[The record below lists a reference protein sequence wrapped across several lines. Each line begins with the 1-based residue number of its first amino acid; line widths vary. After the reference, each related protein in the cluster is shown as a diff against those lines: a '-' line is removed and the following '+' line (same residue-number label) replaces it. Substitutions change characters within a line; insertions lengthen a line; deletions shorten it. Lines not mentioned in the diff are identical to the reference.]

1 MTIEGP
7 FWRAIA
13 VFRVASLVYAG
24 VLMAQHEGFA
34 EPLTGWVVIAV
45 MALWTAASTFAYSV
59 RALRGRPLL
68 VIDMLVTLACLLAT
82 PYVQGQFQGQLGSMP
97 VPAIWVASPVLAW
110 AVYGG
115 RRLGAVAAA
124 IVAVADL
131 WVRVNGPDSPV
142 LLNGAVLLFMAGIV
156 VGHVARLAKQ
166 AEERMQRAA
175 EMEAAQR
182 ERERLARGIHDSVLQ
197 VLALVQ
203 RRGQEIGGE
212 AAELG
217 RLAGQQE
224 AALRELLAVR
234 PAPTGSADL
243 RALLMRHGSAQ
254 VTVSTPATP
263 IVLPGSVAEE
273 VAAAV
278 RAALDNVRAH
288 CGPEAR
294 AWVFAEEGEGEVTVS
309 VRDEGEGIEEGRL
322 EQARAEGR
330 LGVAQSI
337 EGRVADLG
345 GRVSIISSPGEG
357 TEVEITV
364 PSAQPPA
371 SVDRAVRGRRSPGPS
386 GRDPAT

>member
-212 AAELG
+212 AARARQARRAAGGGAARAARRPPRADGLG
-217 RLAGQQE
+217 RSAGAAHEARLRPGHGLHPGHPHRPARQRGRGGGGGRAGGAGQR
-224 AALRELLAVR
+224 AGALRA
-234 PAPTGSADL
+234 G
-243 RALLMRHGSAQ
+243 
-254 VTVSTPATP
+254 
-263 IVLPGSVAEE
+263 
-273 VAAAV
+273 
-278 RAALDNVRAH
+278 
-288 CGPEAR
+288 
-294 AWVFAEEGEGEVTVS
+294 GEGVGL
-309 VRDEGEGIEEGRL
+309 R
-322 EQARAEGR
+322 
-330 LGVAQSI
+330 
-337 EGRVADLG
+337 G
-345 GRVSIISSPGEG
+345 GGG
-357 TEVEITV
+357 
-364 PSAQPPA
+364 
-371 SVDRAVRGRRSPGPS
+371 G
-386 GRDPAT
+386 